1 MLHIIITSNNR
12 FILHTMIT
20 NNGCFILNFV
30 KKTTIP
36 VCFLSVVG
44 HKNINNRIDHVCCV
58 FFVIICQKIT
68 IWGLWSI
75 SKYKNLLRCT
85 TLKINC
91 NHANGL
97 MTIGRCVLTRRGHGR
112 IHVLVVFISRQ
123 HQMNPSTYVNMEVH
137 SAKWGK
143 ERMTH
148 VASELPYRGQRP
160 RDNTSYLCPP

>member
-30 KKTTIP
+30 KKP
-36 VCFLSVVG
+36 QYLCVFSVLWAI
-44 HKNINNRIDHVCCV
+44 KTSITELIMCV
-58 FFVIICQKIT
+58 AFFFVIICQKIT

-75 SKYKNLLRCT
+75 SKSKKLLRCT

-97 MTIGRCVLTRRGHGR
+97 MTIGRCVSTRRGHGR
-112 IHVLVVFISRQ
+112 IHVLVEFISRQ